1 MDELVILLSDESPVA
16 LLARITEAT
25 NILNATAT
33 AFGFEIQHFPGKTE
47 VAIVLRSPGKQA
59 TI

>member
-1 MDELVILLSDESPVA
+1 MDDLVTPLSDESPVA
-16 LLARITEAT
+16 LLSRIREAT
-25 NILNATAT
+25 SVLDASAT